1 MIKAEEY
8 YLIQTLNNKEFYIK
22 VEKKYLNKILIS
34 QKDKLKSLKLKNNDI
49 KFVNYDVGNID
60 IVSVKESEEIV
71 LTTTNKDDIVVN
83 HVYSEVFLYDDYF
96 QIYTYGYDEKN
107 KFKTENLNYNFFIT

>member
-8 YLIQTLNNKEFYIK
+8 YLIQTLNNKNLYIK
-22 VEKKYLNKILIS
+22 IEKKYLDKILIS

-60 IVSVKESEEIV
+60 IVSVKESEETV
-71 LTTTNKDDIVVN
+71 LTTTNKDDIVIT
-83 HVYSEVFLYDDYF
+83 HVYSESFIYEDYF
-96 QIYTYGYDEKN
+96 HIYTYGYDEKD
-107 KFKTENLNYNFFIT
+107 KFKTENLNYNLFIT